1 MTSAAPGPD
10 VRGIGARLRAARE
23 HKGLT
28 MLQAAEKLHVDA
40 RVLEALEAEDFA
52 ALGADVYVRGH
63 LRRYADL
70 VGEHPEQLQ
79 ELYAGSRQAAPP
91 DLTRIPRSEPPGRST
106 RLLLPALLLVVGC
119 ALAGLLWWFL
129 SLPGEKAR
137 PLAPAP
143 PASNALPAQGGAPAD
158 ASGAAA
164 SPSGS
169 PLPAAAG
176 RGALAATGRQARLE
190 LTFSGG
196 CWVEIS
202 DADGRRLLHGLIE
215 GGGVRTLVG
224 TAPLAVVLGNSP
236 AVRLQLNGRPVSFAD
251 LVHRDGSAHLLID
264 ASGHATPAAARL
276 ARGE

>member
-91 DLTRIPRSEPPGRST
+91 DLTRIPRGEPPGRST

-143 PASNALPAQGGAPAD
+143 PASNALPAQGAGPAD

-176 RGALAATGRQARLE
+176 RGALAATGREARLE

>member
-23 HKGLT
+23 LKGLT

-70 VGEHPEQLQ
+70 VGERPEELQ
-79 ELYAGSRQAAPP
+79 ELYAGTRQAAPP

-106 RLLLPALLLVVGC
+106 RLLLPALLLVIGC

-137 PLAPAP
+137 PLGPAP
-143 PASNALPAQGGAPAD
+143 PASNAVPAEGGAPAD
-158 ASGAAA
+158 TTGAAA

-169 PLPAAAG
+169 AAPAGAG
-176 RGALAATGRQARLE
+176 RAARLE
-190 LTFSGG
+190 LTFSRG

-215 GGGVRTLVG
+215 AGGVRTLLG
-224 TAPLAVVLGNSP
+224 TPPLAVVLGNSP
-236 AVRLQLNGRPVSFAD
+236 AVTLQLNGRPVSFAD
-251 LVHRDGSAHLLID
+251 LVHRDGSARLLID
-264 ASGHATPAAARL
+264 AAGHATPAAARL

>member
-143 PASNALPAQGGAPAD
+143 PASNALPAQGAAPAD
-158 ASGAAA
+158 ASSAAA

-176 RGALAATGRQARLE
+176 RGALAATGREARLE

>member
-70 VGEHPEQLQ
+70 VGERPEELQ
-79 ELYAGSRQAAPP
+79 ELYAGSRRAAPP

-106 RLLLPALLLVVGC
+106 RLLLPALLLVIGC
-119 ALAGLLWWFL
+119 AL
-129 SLPGEKAR
+129 AR

-143 PASNALPAQGGAPAD
+143 PASTAVPAQGGAPAD
-158 ASGAAA
+158 ATGAAA

-176 RGALAATGRQARLE
+176 REARLE

-251 LVHRDGSAHLLID
+251 LVHRDGSARLLID
-264 ASGHATPAAARL
+264 ATGHATPAAARL

>member
-70 VGEHPEQLQ
+70 VGERPEELQ
-79 ELYAGSRQAAPP
+79 ELYAGSRRAAPP

-143 PASNALPAQGGAPAD
+143 PASNALPAQGGGAPAD
-158 ASGAAA
+158 ATGAAA

-169 PLPAAAG
+169 ALPAAAG
-176 RGALAATGRQARLE
+176 REARLE

-264 ASGHATPAAARL
+264 ATGHATPAAARL